1 VETQGT
7 SATDSMAWWASDD
20 MPVRAGCEALPLV
33 DGHAAML
40 AMCRSFLSAT
50 QYILLA
56 GWDIHVELPMV
67 RGEDVRLG
75 ADDSPGQRDL
85 LVGLRQEGLDD
96 EALALWNANKL
107 RVVDVLGF
115 AARRGVRVG
124 VLLWD
129 AYHFGSH
136 ITNDPAKQRDVLAA
150 VGVECLLDDSS
161 RDVHHLT
168 QSLHQKCCVVDGR
181 VAYVG
186 GVDLTVQDGGDYDR
200 WDTHG
205 HACSSPERV
214 TERRAAAHPWHDV
227 HVRLRGP
234 VVADVQRN
242 IAQRWTEVA
251 RRHSAPDWPSALAP
265 EAVPVVSS
273 GSSSRAAQIVRTIP
287 PRTYAFAPSGI
298 ATIKQLYLRA
308 LSQARRYVYFENQYL
323 WPEVFRGLDTLS
335 WGGKSQDILDVL
347 EAMGG
352 ALARGV
358 HIAITLPDHPNC
370 GRRFTDG
377 GIEWLRARAAAVG
390 AADSFSVFTLGSC
403 EPDDTLDGGIFYRPV
418 YTHAKVAI
426 VDDVFWTAGSAN
438 LNSRGMATDAEINVG
453 VLDPDTA
460 RTLRLTLWREHTHAS
475 TTLHSFLGDPIEGL
489 RALRE
494 LAIAN
499 RERVRRREALQ
510 GHLLPYLTASDAS
523 PLDLPVHFE
532 HGWLDNLSGGAGPL
546 PAHRAGRY
554 I

>member
-1 VETQGT
+1 
-7 SATDSMAWWASDD
+7 
-20 MPVRAGCEALPLV
+20 
-33 DGHAAML
+33 
-40 AMCRSFLSAT
+40 
-50 QYILLA
+50 
-56 GWDIHVELPMV
+56 V

-75 ADDSPGQRDL
+75 QDDTPRQREL
-85 LVGLRQEGLDD
+85 LAGLRAEGLDD
-96 EALALWNANKL
+96 DALALWNANDL

-129 AYHFGSH
+129 AYHLGSH
-136 ITNDPAKQRDVLAA
+136 ITNDPTKQREILAA
-150 VGVECLLDDSS
+150 AGVDCLLDDSS
-161 RDVHHLT
+161 RSVHHLT
-168 QSLHQKCCVVDGR
+168 QSLHQKCCVVDGS

-214 TERRAAAHPWHDV
+214 TERRPAAHPWHDV

-234 VVADVQRN
+234 VVADIQRN

-251 RRHSAPDWPSALAP
+251 RRHSASDWPSQLPADPAP
-265 EAVPVVSS
+265 AVLGGVT
-273 GSSSRAAQIVRTIP
+273 AQVVRTIP
-287 PRTYAFAPSGI
+287 PQTYAFAPDGI
-298 ATIKQLYLRA
+298 ATIKQLYLRTLA
-308 LSQARRYVYFENQYL
+308 QARHYVYIENQYL

-347 EAMGG
+347 EAMAS

-377 GIEWLRARAAAVG
+377 GIEWLRQRAAEAG
-390 AADSFSVFTLGSC
+390 ATANFSVFTLGNC
-403 EPDDTLDGGIFYRPV
+403 EPDENLHGDIFYRPV

-426 VDDVFWTAGSAN
+426 VDDSFWTAGSAN

-453 VLDPDTA
+453 VLDPA
-460 RTLRLTLWREHTHAS
+460 SASALRLTLWREHTHTS
-475 TTLHSFLGDPIEGL
+475 TTLHSFLDDPLEGL

-494 LAIAN
+494 LAAAN
-499 RERVRRREALQ
+499 RERVRRREALH
-510 GHLLPYLTASDAS
+510 GHLLPYLTAGDAEH
-523 PLDLPVHFE
+523 LDLPVHPE
-532 HGWLDNLSGGAGPL
+532 HGWLDNLPGSAGPL
-546 PAHRAGRY
+546 PEHLAGRY